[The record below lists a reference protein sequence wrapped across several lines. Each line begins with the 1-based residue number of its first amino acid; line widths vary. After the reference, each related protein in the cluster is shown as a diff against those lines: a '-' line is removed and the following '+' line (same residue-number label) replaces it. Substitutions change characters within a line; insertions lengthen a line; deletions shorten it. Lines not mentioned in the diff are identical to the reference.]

1 MNCSVSGCTRAAW
14 HKKNTCFQ
22 HTVPPR
28 KTLYRVWQAVRET
41 PHASLR
47 EIGYQLH
54 IAPSTVNRAL
64 FELDRIGAVRK
75 PEYKVAR
82 GLVVLPV
89 ITAPDQDDDGVK
101 RLHSYRV
108 LWIDA

>member
-1 MNCSVSGCTRAAW
+1 MKPEPR
-14 HKKNTCFQ
+14 FQ
-22 HTVPPR
+22 HTAPPR
-28 KTLYRVWQAVRET
+28 ETLERVYQAVRET

-47 EIGYQLH
+47 EIGYRLH

-75 PEYKVAR
+75 PERDIAR
-82 GLVVLPV
+82 GLVILPAA
-89 ITAPDQDDDGVK
+89 IYDGNP
-101 RLHSYRV
+101 YAA